1 MLKGDKC
8 FEVRENDRGYQ
19 KGDLVQFEPYDPYKL
34 ITHHPIKEKTY
45 MITYVLSGWGIK
57 NGYVAFGNQ
66 GGGGVEMAKFFM
78 DGKVYDTEQ
87 AEKVFA
93 SRGYGFMFE
102 LPENLAIYHTKAGNW
117 FSTKESLL
125 GKISAQIE
133 TEEIE
138 TYERLFGEVE
148 RA

>member
-1 MLKGDKC
+1 MILWP
-8 FEVRENDRGYQ
+8 RG
-19 KGDLVQFEPYDPYKL
+19 
-34 ITHHPIKEKTY
+34 T
-45 MITYVLSGWGIK
+45 
-57 NGYVAFGNQ
+57 FGNQ
-66 GGGGVEMAKFFM
+66 GGEGVEMAKFFM

-117 FSTKESLL
+117 FSAEESLL